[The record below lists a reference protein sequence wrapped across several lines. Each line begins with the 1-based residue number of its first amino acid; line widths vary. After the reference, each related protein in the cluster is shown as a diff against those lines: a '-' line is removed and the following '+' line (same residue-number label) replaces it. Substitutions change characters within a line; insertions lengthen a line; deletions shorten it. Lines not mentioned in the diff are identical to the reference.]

1 MSQHVIETSDLG
13 RRFRKA
19 WAIQNLNLQVPAG
32 SVFGFLGLNGAGKTT
47 TIRMLLG
54 LLEPSVGS
62 ISVLGMN
69 PLTHGVEIRRRVGY
83 VAENQKMYGWMTV
96 EETLRFVRP
105 FYPTWNDSLAAEL
118 LRRFGLSPSA
128 KLRTLSAGMN
138 AKVALTLALAHEPE
152 LLVLD
157 DPTSGLDA
165 VVRRE
170 FLESIIGIIHEEG
183 RTVFFSSHII
193 NEVERVADWVGII
206 HEGTLKIAQP
216 LESLKT
222 QMKRL
227 RLIFPSGCP
236 DTVEIPGLLSTQKN
250 GRETLLTVQ
259 GFSDATLRTLEE
271 EYTPQTIEV
280 HDLSLEDIF
289 VETVKGGEPGHEE
302 PALEGMA

>member
-1 MSQHVIETSDLG
+1 MSQYVIETSDLG
-13 RRFRKA
+13 RRFRKV
-19 WAIQNLNLQVPAG
+19 WAIENVNLQVPAG

-54 LLEPSVGS
+54 LLEPSAGS

-96 EETLRFVRP
+96 AEVLRFVRP
-105 FYPTWNDSLAAEL
+105 FYPTWNDYLATQL

-128 KLRTLSAGMN
+128 RLRNLSAGMN

-170 FLESIIGIIHEEG
+170 FLESIIGLIHEEG

-193 NEVERVADWVGII
+193 HEVERVADWIGII
-206 HEGTLKIAQP
+206 HEGTLRTVQP
-216 LESLKT
+216 LEE
-222 QMKRL
+222 MKAQTKRIRL
-227 RLIFPSGCP
+227 VFPSGCP
-236 DTVEIPGLLSTQKN
+236 EVVQAPGLLSVQKN

-259 GFSDATLRTLEE
+259 GFSDATLRTLEVQ
-271 EYTPQTIEV
+271 YTPQTIEV